1 MSPPAR
7 LQQLGEQP
15 TPVQLGDPDGGVTRG
30 GGDELVAMAV
40 VPDCSSQRALP
51 PGAAPIRTE
60 SSASISSEIASVKTS
75 ARYAANGE
83 SAAANDMESAFEAD
97 RGYGC

>member
-15 TPVQLGDPDGGVTRG
+15 PPVQLGDPDGGVTRG

-40 VPDCSSQRALP
+40 APDCSSQRALP
-51 PGAAPIRTE
+51 PGAAPIRRE
-60 SSASISSEIASVKTS
+60 SSALISAEIASVKTS